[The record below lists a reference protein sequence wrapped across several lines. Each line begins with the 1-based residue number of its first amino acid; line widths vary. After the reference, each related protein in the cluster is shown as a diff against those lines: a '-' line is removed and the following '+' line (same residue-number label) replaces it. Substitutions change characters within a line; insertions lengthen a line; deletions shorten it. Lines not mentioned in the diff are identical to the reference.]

1 VGPIQPDRARAL
13 ELRPAG
19 PGDES
24 FLFALYA
31 STRAEELALVP
42 WNDAQK
48 DAFLR
53 MQFDAQRG
61 HYADQF
67 PDAAHDVVLVDGEPG
82 GRLYVDRRADDIHV
96 VDIALMPEYRGHG
109 IGTALLTTILEEAD
123 ATGKTVSIY
132 VEHLNPARRLYE
144 RLGFV
149 EVSEE
154 GVYAL
159 LERRPR

>member
-1 VGPIQPDRARAL
+1 MGSLQPDRPRAL

-19 PGDES
+19 ADDEA

-42 WNDAQK
+42 WSDAEK

-53 MQFDAQRG
+53 MQFEAQRR
-61 HYADQF
+61 HYATYY
-67 PDAAHDVVLVDGEPG
+67 PTAAHDVVLADGEPA
-82 GRLYVDRRADDIHV
+82 GRLYVDRREDEISV
-96 VDIALMPEYRGHG
+96 IDIALLPEYRGRG
-109 IGTALLTTILEEAD
+109 IGTQLLTPILAEAD
-123 ATGKTVSIY
+123 AVGKKVSIY
-132 VEHLNPARRLYE
+132 VEHRNRARRLYE

-149 EVSEE
+149 EVADQ

-159 LERRPR
+159 LERQPN